1 MSADPH
7 SIRPD
12 VNLFPK
18 RRANDDGQGAT
29 RSWLISFTDLI
40 ALLLSFF
47 VMLYSTRDPAP
58 EEFKRFIVAPI
69 APIVTTMPIQ
79 EQAPPK
85 TLAKPKIGL
94 DLNYIAALL
103 RQAEGRD
110 VALSGIM
117 IAPYDYSL
125 AVTLARADQLGP
137 LLEKMSL
144 YRRTLAVFGNE
155 AALAPF
161 YGNDARN
168 TVRFFPVT
176 NRATPLILIY

>member
-1 MSADPH
+1 MSGDPQ
-7 SIRPD
+7 SVRPD
-12 VNLFPK
+12 VNLFPR
-18 RRANDDGQGAT
+18 RRATDNGQGAT
-29 RSWLISFTDLI
+29 RSWLVSFTDLI

-58 EEFKRFIVAPI
+58 EEFKRFIVEPI
-69 APIVTTMPIQ
+69 APVVSTLPIQ

-110 VALSGIM
+110 AALSGIM

-125 AVTLARADQLGP
+125 AVTLARPEQLGP
-137 LLEKMSL
+137 ILEKMAL
-144 YRRTLAVFGNE
+144 YRRTLAVFGAE
-155 AALAPF
+155 STLSPF
-161 YGNDARN
+161 YGNDAGN
-168 TVRFFPVT
+168 TVRFFP
-176 NRATPLILIY
+176 RANQPTPLILIY